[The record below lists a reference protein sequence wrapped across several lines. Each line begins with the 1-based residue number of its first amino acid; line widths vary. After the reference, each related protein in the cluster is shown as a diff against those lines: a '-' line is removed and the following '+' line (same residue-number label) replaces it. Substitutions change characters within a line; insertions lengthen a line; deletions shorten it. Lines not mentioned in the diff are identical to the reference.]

1 MSQPTITIYTTPT
14 CPFCVRAKA
23 LLDQKGASFD
33 EIDVARDPSVR
44 EAMMRRANGRRSV
57 PQIFIGD
64 LHVGGSDDLYDLE
77 HAGKLDSL
85 LKGKNA

>member
-33 EIDVARDPSVR
+33 EIDVARDPSIR

-77 HAGKLDSL
+77 SAGKLDSL
-85 LKGKNA
+85 LNGKNA

>member
-77 HAGKLDSL
+77 RAGKLDSL
-85 LKGKNA
+85 LNGKNA